1 MTVKLLKFFHNSKP
15 LQNRAEQS
23 GERLFQFLYER
34 AVTPVRDG
42 DAGAVF
48 QVVEEYFFHPLVEF
62 LAVDKYVALEIVFHA
77 PEVEVG

>member
-1 MTVKLLKFFHNSKP
+1 M
-15 LQNRAEQS
+15 
-23 GERLFQFLYER
+23 
-34 AVTPVRDG
+34 RDS

-77 PEVEVG
+77 PEVEVGGAGGDKLVVDDDG